1 MFADWFQPLG
11 KKKPYDMRQ
20 NKQVL
25 KLNQQWLVFI
35 TADSI
40 VDSCRLT
47 CSRLV
52 YAIAVLTSGEKV
64 FIIAHYFRSYETLRL
79 FRVN

>member
-1 MFADWFQPLG
+1 MFTDWFQPLG
-11 KKKPYDMRQ
+11 KKNKYDMRP

-25 KLNQQWLVFI
+25 KLNQQWLVFR

-52 YAIAVLTSGEKV
+52 YAITVLTSGVKV
-64 FIIAHYFRSYETLRL
+64 FIIAHYFRSYETLKS